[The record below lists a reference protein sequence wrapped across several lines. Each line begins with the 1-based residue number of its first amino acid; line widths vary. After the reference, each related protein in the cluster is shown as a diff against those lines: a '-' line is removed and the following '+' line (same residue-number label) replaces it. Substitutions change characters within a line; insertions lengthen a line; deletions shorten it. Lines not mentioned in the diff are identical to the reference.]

1 MRAARRVLGV
11 GSGKGGV
18 GKTTASLNLAVALRE
33 RGRAVGVLDADLHGP
48 NLPLMVGITRHAWT
62 EDWTLARRGGMGI
75 QPVER
80 HGLKIVS
87 AGFILGEDQPL
98 QIPGATVQ
106 MMVSQLLGQTEWGEL
121 DYLVVDLP
129 PGTGDVQQAL
139 LRQTALDH
147 AVVVVTPQYVAHLDA
162 RKAVRMYRAAKPD
175 VLGGI
180 ENMAALRC
188 PHCGEPVEV
197 FPAAPAD
204 RTLWSMDV
212 EQLGSVPLD
221 PALSRASD
229 SGRVLFGEDDAPS
242 PRRDAFRAIAGRVE
256 ALLDDQPRL

>member
-1 MRAARRVLGV
+1 MSDTAVARHVLGV

-18 GKTTASLNLAVALRE
+18 GKTTASLNLALALRE

-62 EDWTLARRGGMGI
+62 QEWTLARHGGMRI
-75 QPVER
+75 APIDR

-87 AGFILGEDQPL
+87 AGLILGEDQPL
-98 QIPGATVQ
+98 QVPGMTAQAMLV
-106 MMVSQLLGQTEWGEL
+106 QLLRQTEWGEL

-129 PGTGDVQQAL
+129 PGTGDIQQAL

-147 AVVVVTPQYVAHLDA
+147 AIVVVTPQYVAHLDA
-162 RKAVRMYRAAKPD
+162 RKAVRMYRHARVP

-180 ENMAALRC
+180 ENMAAMRC

-197 FPAAPAD
+197 FPAVPDD
-204 RTLWSMDV
+204 RSLWSMDV
-212 EQLGSVPLD
+212 ERIGSVPLD
-221 PALSRASD
+221 PRLSRASD
-229 SGRVLFGEDDAPS
+229 SGQVVFGDGAAPA
-242 PRRDAFRAIAGRVE
+242 PVDAFRAIASRVE
-256 ALLDDQPRL
+256 ELLSEA